1 MHQDYDK
8 QTAQLIAHGEM
19 SSLLKTQQPLSI
31 ILQETTCTAGLF
43 EGILEMAIDST
54 KIFKGGSTYMEK

>member
-1 MHQDYDK
+1 
-8 QTAQLIAHGEM
+8 M
-19 SSLLKTQQPLSI
+19 SSLLKTQQPFSI